1 MPDWQAAPEA
11 AQRAAV
17 VAEARS
23 WIGTPYH
30 HQADIKG
37 AGVDC
42 AMILVRVWVDLGL
55 VPAFDPRP
63 YPIDWHLHQAE
74 ERYLAQLQARAV
86 FVDAPLPGDIVVWRY
101 GRTFSHAGI
110 VTQWPR
116 VVHAY
121 HPAGIVEEAD
131 VSRPGALSSK
141 RRAKRF
147 LSYWGHSQ

>member
-101 GRTFSHAGI
+101 GRTF
-110 VTQWPR
+110 
-116 VVHAY
+116 
-121 HPAGIVEEAD
+121 
-131 VSRPGALSSK
+131 
-141 RRAKRF
+141 
-147 LSYWGHSQ
+147 